1 MVSNE
6 PSIAVTILNW
16 NGKNYLETFLPSIF
30 TTAYHNYTIYVID
43 NASTDDSVA
52 WLKTHYPQVSII
64 VLDKNYGYAGGYN
77 KGLQQIK
84 ADYFLLL
91 NSDVA
96 VTPGWLQSLATLM
109 LSDPTIAAC
118 QPKILAYHHKEMFEY
133 AGASGG
139 WIDKYGYPF
148 SRGRVFDTCEQD
160 VHQYDDAVPIF
171 WASGAC
177 LMIRSEVFHEAK
189 GFDSYFFAH
198 QEEIDLCWRIQMLG
212 YKIYVCPNAVVY
224 HVGGGT
230 LPHGNSLKT
239 YLNFRNNLI
248 MLHKNLS
255 GFTKFRI
262 LFIRLLLDGV
272 AGTKNLIMGDAGYC
286 FAIIKAHFGFY
297 KWILSDKKTSVL
309 PLMKRKITTGV
320 LENSVIWAYF
330 ISGKKKFSEIVHKQ
344 VTN

>member
-1 MVSNE
+1 MVSSE
-6 PSIAVTILNW
+6 PGIAVAILNW
-16 NGKNYLETFLPSIF
+16 NGKSYLETFLPSIF
-30 TTAYHNYTIYVID
+30 TTVYSNFKVYVID
-43 NASTDDSVA
+43 NASTDDSVD
-52 WLKTHYPQVSII
+52 WLKIHYPQVNII

-84 ADYFLLL
+84 ADYFMLL

-96 VTPGWLQSLATLM
+96 VAPDWLKNLVALM
-109 LSDPTIAAC
+109 LSDSSIAAC
-118 QPKILAYHHKEMFEY
+118 QPKILAYNDKKRFEY

-148 SRGRVFDTCEQD
+148 SRGRVFDTCEVD
-160 VHQYDDAVPIF
+160 THQYDDAVPVF

-177 LMIRSEVFHEAK
+177 LFIKAHVFHEAK
-189 GFDSYFFAH
+189 GFDNYFFAH
-198 QEEIDLCWRIQMLG
+198 QEEVDLCWRIQMLG
-212 YKIYVCPNAVVY
+212 YKIFVCPSAIVY

-230 LPHGNSLKT
+230 LPQGNSLKT

-248 MLHKNLS
+248 MLHKNLL
-255 GFTKFRI
+255 GFSKYRI
-262 LFIRLLLDGV
+262 IFIRLLLDGI
-272 AGTKNLIMGDAGYC
+272 AGTRNLLKGDIGYF

-297 KWILSDKKTSVL
+297 KWILSNKKVSVL
-309 PLMKRKITTGV
+309 PVKKIKITIGV